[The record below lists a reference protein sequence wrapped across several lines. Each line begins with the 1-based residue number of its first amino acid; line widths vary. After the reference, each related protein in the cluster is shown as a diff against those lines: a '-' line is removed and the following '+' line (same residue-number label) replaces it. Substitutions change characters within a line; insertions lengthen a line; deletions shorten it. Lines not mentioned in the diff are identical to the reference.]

1 MPKRN
6 ASYGFKGRAKKAPRK
21 GQKTALKKKYNAVKK
36 KQFTKKMRRVVRA
49 SRSRAISSLSVA
61 NQPVTQLTK
70 FTMTYAQTFRMGNS
84 FAASSFGTGANAHDQ
99 NDVFPAAGIEIHQ
112 NSLYD
117 PIKLANSVTG
127 ITQHHAN
134 GFEEMSRKYKKYRV
148 IGSKTTVRF
157 RRMGG
162 LIPLDTGGGATN
174 TQFSNASG
182 GDSYPTNSQAAN
194 LGTMFDP
201 TTQDPLLCMVVDRT
215 AFQDDNSGIPDTAI
229 DEYMDL
235 AKWKHLKGIKWREL
249 KAGPGERAVIIE
261 KFSERG
267 LTSATGDTDHKTNN
281 MGLFHDVD
289 ATGAQLTTG
298 TNPPVVDKMLIKLKP
313 FDKLSL
319 KKQQYSCARVLVTI
333 DQEFLAVCSE
343 PRYAYTNL

>member
-1 MPKRN
+1 MPKRA

-21 GQKTALKKKYNAVKK
+21 GKKTALKKKYNAVKR
-36 KQFTKKMRRVVRA
+36 KQFTRKMRRTVRA
-49 SRSRAISSLSVA
+49 ARSRAISSLAVA
-61 NQPVTQLTK
+61 NQPVSQLVK
-70 FTMTYAQTFRMGNS
+70 FTMTYAETYRMSSS
-84 FAASSFGTGANAHDQ
+84 FAASEYNGHTDQ
-99 NDVFPAAGIEIHQ
+99 NSVFPANGIEIHQ

-117 PIKLANSVTG
+117 PIKLANMVGT
-127 ITQHHAN
+127 TQHHAN

-162 LIPLDTGGGATN
+162 LIPLTSGGTSTN
-174 TQFSNASG
+174 VQFSNASG
-182 GDSYPTNSQAAN
+182 GDTYPTGSQAAN

-201 TTQDPLLCMVVDRT
+201 STQDPLLCMVVDRT
-215 AFQDDNSGIPDTAI
+215 AFQDDHSGVPDEAI

-267 LTSATGDTDHKTNN
+267 LTSAAGDTDHKTNN
-281 MGLFHDVD
+281 TGLFHDVD
-289 ATGAQLTTG
+289 ATGAQLTSG
-298 TNPPVVDKMLIKLKP
+298 SNPPVVDKMLIKMKP

-319 KKQQYSCARVLVTI
+319 KKQQYSCARVMVTI

-343 PRYAYTNL
+343 PRYAYSNL